1 MPLEDGT
8 NAEKEDPEPP
18 LGWTSKDDIKDCKVY
33 GQLFSPPC
41 FKIML
46 FLKHYG
52 IPFELVSA
60 DAGKGIT
67 KESSY
72 KKIPVMTAS
81 GRTINDSSVIVHQL
95 LAACGGDAFD
105 KERQEEITFGL
116 QPAIEVDVLACAADF
131 KKIALKAG
139 FPVWCV
145 PEFVLGGL
153 MGEKISESIK
163 AKNPDMKPSLDYG
176 KAFKAGRKVGHATL
190 RMCGPPDGDL
200 MIDILPFR
208 MVIGTFSRQSN
219 PADKSKCRIKSGKLK
234 AFAQPRLITIGAD
247 DPSVQLFDRNSNFR
261 FA

>member
-33 GQLFSPPC
+33 GQSLSPPC

-46 FLKHYG
+46 FLKHYD

-105 KERQEEITFGL
+105 KEQQEEITFGL

-176 KAFKAGRKVGHATL
+176 KAFKAQF
-190 RMCGPPDGDL
+190 PDT
-200 MIDILPFR
+200 
-208 MVIGTFSRQSN
+208 TFH
-219 PADKSKCRIKSGKLK
+219 G
-234 AFAQPRLITIGAD
+234 GD
-247 DPSVQLFDRNSNFR
+247 DPDQVDISYYGTVAPFHVGEGCVVEAHLAD
-261 FA
+261 AGLAAWYEEMLGIMPIVD